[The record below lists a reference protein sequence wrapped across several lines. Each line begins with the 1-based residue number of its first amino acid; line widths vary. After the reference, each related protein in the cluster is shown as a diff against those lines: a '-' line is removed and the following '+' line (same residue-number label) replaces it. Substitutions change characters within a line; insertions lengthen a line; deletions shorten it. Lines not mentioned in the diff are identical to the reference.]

1 MIEVACDFYPRRKQ
15 VALYED
21 SEHLRSEKIM
31 PKIRSA
37 SKASRR
43 SSKAAIK
50 ETRKSKKLQR
60 VAREPKL
67 GDEKSQPSVD
77 TVSSLTDRVQA
88 ERNQLF
94 KALAIVECCKYASAT
109 SLELSDLEFMVPV
122 FEAVCDLLNTSAG
135 ELGCIADDYR
145 HID

>member
-1 MIEVACDFYPRRKQ
+1 MN
-15 VALYED
+15 
-21 SEHLRSEKIM
+21 
-31 PKIRSA
+31 
-37 SKASRR
+37 
-43 SSKAAIK
+43 
-50 ETRKSKKLQR
+50 RKSKKSQR
-60 VAREPKL
+60 VAREPKR
-67 GDEKSQPSVD
+67 DAERSQTSAVD
-77 TVSSLTDRVQA
+77 PVSSLAERIQA

-145 HID
+145 HIN